1 MSKVAN
7 PLVSFSAWG
16 KFAEQFTFI
25 RTPGYNRVQKY
36 SRPTGPASPAQVTAR
51 ENMSR
56 SSWYWK
62 HLFSSSQNIAA
73 WTLYAKEKGRHLSA
87 ANCFIRSALL
97 LTPDNQA
104 PGFVF
109 AALCVGR
116 VLVLKMID
124 AFTGDVSAE
133 SGSFMVARGPAIDEM
148 IYVKN
153 LPIITGSIIGPVA
166 LTAGTFFYQIY
177 KDSVARS
184 GIMALTHTQ
193 GATYDQ
199 AAQAGLTYDQLLAAG
214 ITWGDLI

>member
-25 RTPGYNRVQKY
+25 RTPEYARVQKY
-36 SRPTGPASPAQVTAR
+36 SRPTGPASPAQVIAR

-56 SSWYWK
+56 ASWYWK
-62 HLFSSSQNIAA
+62 HLFSSSQNVTA
-73 WTLYAKEKGRHLSA
+73 WTLYAKEQGRHLSA
-87 ANCFIRSALL
+87 ANCFIRSALF

-104 PGFVF
+104 PGFIF

-124 AFTGDVSAE
+124 AFSGEVSAE
-133 SGSFMVARGPAIDEM
+133 TGVFMIATGPDIDSMVYGKNRPIVSGSIV
-148 IYVKN
+148 
-153 LPIITGSIIGPVA
+153 GPVA
-166 LTAGTFFYQIY
+166 VTAGTFFYQVY
-177 KDSVARS
+177 KDDVARS
-184 GIMALTHTQ
+184 GITALTHTQ
-193 GATYDQ
+193 AATYDQ
-199 AAQAGLTYDQLLAAG
+199 ATAAGLTYEQLLAAG